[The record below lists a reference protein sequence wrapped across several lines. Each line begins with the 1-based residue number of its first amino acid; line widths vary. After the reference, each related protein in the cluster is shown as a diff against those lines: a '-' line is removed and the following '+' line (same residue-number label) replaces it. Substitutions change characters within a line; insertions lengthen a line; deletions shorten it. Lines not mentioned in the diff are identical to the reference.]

1 MQIYKYFAYI
11 PGSILVFCYLCNNEF
26 THILVKTLAQTDKPL
41 VLILNEGR
49 PRLIADLVPLAKAV
63 VHILL
68 PGNYGG
74 DALAALLA
82 GDRNFSGRLPYT
94 YPCEI
99 NSLTNYDF
107 KKSEEVGTMEGAYDY
122 NAKIT
127 RQWGF
132 GTGLSYTTFAY
143 SNLRVDKPSFT
154 HADRLAV
161 SVDVTN
167 TGRVAGKESVLLY
180 SSDVIA
186 TMTPDGRRL
195 RAFDK
200 VSLAPGETK
209 TVTMTLPASDLAF
222 VDYDGK
228 WVIEAGD
235 FKLMVGD
242 KTLDI
247 SCEDTYRWD
256 TPNR

>member
-1 MQIYKYFAYI
+1 M
-11 PGSILVFCYLCNNEF
+11 
-26 THILVKTLAQTDKPL
+26 
-41 VLILNEGR
+41 
-49 PRLIADLVPLAKAV
+49 
-63 VHILL
+63 
-68 PGNYGG
+68 
-74 DALAALLA
+74 
-82 GDRNFSGRLPYT
+82 
-94 YPCEI
+94 
-99 NSLTNYDF
+99 
-107 KKSEEVGTMEGAYDY
+107 
-122 NAKIT
+122 
-127 RQWGF
+127 
-132 GTGLSYTTFAY
+132 
-143 SNLRVDKPSFT
+143 
-154 HADRLAV
+154 

-186 TMTPDGRRL
+186 TMTPDGRSL

-247 SCEDTYRWD
+247 SCEDTCRWD

>member
-11 PGSILVFCYLCNNEF
+11 SVSILVFCYLCNNEF
-26 THILVKTLAQTDKPL
+26 THILVKTLAQTGKPL

-63 VHILL
+63 VHIFL

-127 RQWGF
+127 QQWGF

-143 SNLRVDKPSFT
+143 SNLRVDKPRFT
-154 HADRLAV
+154 PADRLTV

-228 WVIEAGD
+228 WVIEAGG